1 MKSKFNYRN
10 YGAFKNSSA
19 QVGWPSLLAKKIGL
33 KNRYLKYVSELPKDL
48 LLVEIGCG
56 DGSFLKELL
65 MAGFNKVVGLE
76 PSPSYNSIVDKD
88 LVLREYA
95 QDFFQK
101 IPEASVGGVIAWDVF
116 EHISYHD
123 IQILLKLIKLALIPN
138 GLLIVRVPNMASP
151 FGMMNFFG
159 DISHVSAL
167 NEHAIRQIAFETG
180 MVLECVYAEPFS
192 YPKNLMTLMGIVIW
206 PVVNLTLKL
215 SYSAF
220 GIKVQAVTPNV
231 IFILRAK

>member
-1 MKSKFNYRN
+1 M
-10 YGAFKNSSA
+10 
-19 QVGWPSLLAKKIGL
+19 
-33 KNRYLKYVSELPKDL
+33 KYVSEFPKDL

-65 MAGFNKVVGLE
+65 MAGFNKVIGLE
-76 PSPSYNSIVDKD
+76 PSPSYHSIIDND

-116 EHISYHD
+116 EHIAYHD

-180 MVLECVYAEPFS
+180 MILECVYPEPFS
-192 YPKNLMTLMGIVIW
+192 YPKNLMTLMGIIIW
-206 PVVNLTLKL
+206 PAVNLVMRL

-220 GIKVQAVTPNV
+220 GIRGRVFTPNA